1 MNFGKS
7 SLLLDWDKYIRISL
21 EFPVAIATIVEIR
34 GKFHGLFKPCGF
46 LDTGWA
52 PRDNTEEKRWTA
64 VLGERDLQ
72 MIAKLLGDQKKEIM
86 EETTQMLAGQKKEIM
101 HEVVALMEMEVWPKF
116 DLLVEKM
123 DLLAEKFLSPEEME
137 DLDSRVDALEAVT
150 RRNVREIGR
159 ISKELEDLKKAQ

>member
-1 MNFGKS
+1 M
-7 SLLLDWDKYIRISL
+7 LD
-21 EFPVAIATIVEIR
+21 
-34 GKFHGLFKPCGF
+34 
-46 LDTGWA
+46 
-52 PRDNTEEKRWTA
+52 
-64 VLGERDLQ
+64 ERDLQ

-123 DLLAEKFLSPEEME
+123 DLLAEKFLPPEEME

>member
-1 MNFGKS
+1 M
-7 SLLLDWDKYIRISL
+7 LD
-21 EFPVAIATIVEIR
+21 
-34 GKFHGLFKPCGF
+34 
-46 LDTGWA
+46 
-52 PRDNTEEKRWTA
+52 
-64 VLGERDLQ
+64 ERDLQ

-86 EETTQMLAGQKKEIM
+86 EKTTQMLAGQKKEIM
-101 HEVVALMEMEVWPKF
+101 HEVVALMEMEVRPKF

-123 DLLAEKFLSPEEME
+123 DLLAEKFLPPEEME

>member
-1 MNFGKS
+1 M
-7 SLLLDWDKYIRISL
+7 LD
-21 EFPVAIATIVEIR
+21 
-34 GKFHGLFKPCGF
+34 
-46 LDTGWA
+46 
-52 PRDNTEEKRWTA
+52 
-64 VLGERDLQ
+64 ERDLQ

-101 HEVVALMEMEVWPKF
+101 HEVVALMEMEVRPKF

>member
-1 MNFGKS
+1 M
-7 SLLLDWDKYIRISL
+7 
-21 EFPVAIATIVEIR
+21 
-34 GKFHGLFKPCGF
+34 
-46 LDTGWA
+46 
-52 PRDNTEEKRWTA
+52 
-64 VLGERDLQ
+64 LGERDLQ